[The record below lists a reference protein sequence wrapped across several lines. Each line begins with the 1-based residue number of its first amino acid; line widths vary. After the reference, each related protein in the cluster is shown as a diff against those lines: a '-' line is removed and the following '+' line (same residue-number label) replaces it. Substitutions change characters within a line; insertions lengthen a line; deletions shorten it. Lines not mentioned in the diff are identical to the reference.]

1 MAGISQG
8 RQVSGRRIVII
19 CGAAGL
25 LLFMTAS
32 LTAKQ
37 AWRVFRPATTTAAAT
52 SVPPLAGQAVWA
64 DRTRLPP
71 PLNLPDQNGQVFS
84 LAAQSGKVVVVTF
97 MDTACTTL
105 CPLEGRALASARAQ
119 LPASAP
125 VELVV
130 VSTDPAADTPA
141 AARAFAARSG
151 WNGRWQ
157 WHWLLARPGQ
167 LARVWHAYGV
177 SVSSSLAHTSV
188 LYLIGKDSYERAGL
202 VVPALPQEIVTDLR
216 QLAAA

>member
-1 MAGISQG
+1 MAEASHG

-25 LLFMTAS
+25 LLCMAAS
-32 LTAKQ
+32 LTARS
-37 AWRVFRPATTTAAAT
+37 AWRVFRPATTTTAA
-52 SVPPLAGQAVWA
+52 VPPLAGQAVWA
-64 DRTRLPP
+64 DHTRLPP
-71 PLNLPDQNGQVFS
+71 ALNLPDQNGQMFS